1 MEETSSRKKWI
12 VIIVVA
18 LLIGAGAAGFFYMQS
33 SSTQSASIAPTSV
46 PIEQEPM
53 PTEEPTVNK
62 EELKVKILNG
72 SGVVGE
78 ATKVKTLL
86 EGADFVVDSTG
97 NADNYDYSTTEIQV
111 KSTVPSSITNEIS
124 ELMETDYTVDT
135 AELDE
140 SEDVDIVVIIGT
152 RKNAPT
158 AKPTSGETSVTTK
171 PTAGTATPTVSTTT
185 APSVSPTP
193 TKVP

>member
-18 LLIGAGAAGFFYMQS
+18 ILLGAGVAGFLYMRS
-33 SSTQSASIAPTSV
+33 SSTQTASVTPTPAPIA
-46 PIEQEPM
+46 QEPL
-53 PTEEPTVNK
+53 PTEEPEVNK
-62 EELKVKILNG
+62 EDLKIKILNG

-86 EGADFVVDSTG
+86 EGADFVIDSTG
-97 NADNYDYSTTEIQV
+97 NADKYDYTTSEIQA
-111 KSTVPSSITNEIS
+111 KASVPSSISGEIS
-124 ELMETDYTVDT
+124 ELMETDYTTDIV
-135 AELDE
+135 ELEE
-140 SEDVDIVVIIGT
+140 SEDVDIIVIIGT

-171 PTAGTATPTVSTTT
+171 PTTAATTPTTTT
-185 APSVSPTP
+185 TPSPTP

>member
-1 MEETSSRKKWI
+1 MEESSSRKKWI
-12 VIIVVA
+12 IIIVTAV
-18 LLIGAGAAGFFYMQS
+18 LLGSAVAGFFYMRS
-33 SSTQSASIAPTSV
+33 SSSESATVTPTPA

-86 EGADFVVDSTG
+86 EGADFVIDSTG
-97 NADNYDYSTTEIQV
+97 NADNYDYKTSEIQV
-111 KSTVPSSITNEIS
+111 KSTVPSSITNELT

-135 AELDE
+135 SELDD

-171 PTAGTATPTVSTTT
+171 PTAGTTTPTTTTT
-185 APSVSPTP
+185 AAPSP

>member
-1 MEETSSRKKWI
+1 MEESSSRKKWLI
-12 VIIVVA
+12 IIVTA
-18 LLIGAGAAGFFYMQS
+18 LLLGAGVAGFFYMRS
-33 SSTQSASIAPTSV
+33 SSSETATVTPTPA

-62 EELKVKILNG
+62 EDLKVKILNG

-86 EGADFVVDSTG
+86 EGADFVVDSTA
-97 NADNYDYSTTEIQV
+97 NADNYDYKTTEIQV
-111 KSTVPSSITNEIS
+111 KSTVSSSVTNELS
-124 ELMETDYTVDT
+124 ELLETDYTVDT
-135 AELDE
+135 AELDD
-140 SEDVDIVVIIGT
+140 SEDVDIVVIIGV

-171 PTAGTATPTVSTTT
+171 PTTSVVSPTTGTTT
-185 APSVSPTP
+185 PSPTP